1 MFIRATGARI
11 NKANMQLDPKK
22 RKNTAV
28 GRILAS
34 MSGDYQQFVKAG
46 TQLAKAKCFNIV
58 IRPPIIDIAP
68 DQVIGIATFSCTH
81 RSTHSLR
88 STGKQC

>member
-22 RKNTAV
+22 RKDTAV

-46 TQLAKAKCFNIV
+46 PQLAKAKVLQHCHTTTNYRHCT
-58 IRPPIIDIAP
+58 RPGNWYCNLLLYTQIH
-68 DQVIGIATFSCTH
+68 TFT
-81 RSTHSLR
+81 T
-88 STGKQC
+88 KY